1 MCGRDLMW
9 DQLCLCAWP
18 NLGSVMFWAGAN
30 MALFKFVGLSLNTF
44 PENFL
49 WVLKFINFKR

>member
-1 MCGRDLMW
+1 MW